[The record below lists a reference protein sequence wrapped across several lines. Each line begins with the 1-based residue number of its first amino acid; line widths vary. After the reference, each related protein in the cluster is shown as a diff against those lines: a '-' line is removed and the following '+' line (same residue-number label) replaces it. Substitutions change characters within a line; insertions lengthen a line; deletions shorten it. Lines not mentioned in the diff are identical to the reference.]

1 MVLSK
6 IQHIAD
12 RIIQRYF
19 LPLSITMLIHMF
31 FFAVLIVL
39 EMSKPEKPAESII
52 MIDFSEPEVVQQ
64 ETDEPEINKG
74 EDPNSDVINVEKNL
88 AEKNASDKDYYR
100 EAKELLK
107 SAQGKETFKANDYKD
122 LRWLI
127 KDYSS
132 EAPDIKDWDKP
143 DNNAN
148 HDGKDKQ
155 ATYSGNAIVSYD
167 LGGRRAVRLPIPAYK
182 CMGYGKVVVEVNV
195 NPKGQ
200 VVSARISEASASL
213 NETCLPQSA
222 LDAAQRS
229 RFQPNDKAPSL
240 QKGFIYYT
248 FVAQ

>member
-1 MVLSK
+1 
-6 IQHIAD
+6 
-12 RIIQRYF
+12 
-19 LPLSITMLIHMF
+19 MF
-31 FFAVLIVL
+31 FFAILIVL
-39 EMSKPEKPAESII
+39 EMSKPEMPAESTII
-52 MIDFSEPEVVQQ
+52 IDFN
-64 ETDEPEINKG
+64 DPEIVKLQNDKNEIDKG
-74 EDPNSDVINVEKNL
+74 EDLNSDVKNVEKNL
-88 AEKNASDKDYYR
+88 AEKNASDRDYYR

-107 SAQGKETFKANDYKD
+107 SVQGKEVFQANDYKD

-132 EAPDIKDWDKP
+132 EAPDIKDWEKP
-143 DNNAN
+143 DNDKNQE
-148 HDGKDKQ
+148 GKDNQ

-182 CMGYGKVVVEVNV
+182 CMGYGKVVVEIHV

-213 NETCLPQSA
+213 NETCLPHSA

>member
-1 MVLSK
+1 MLNKV
-6 IQHIAD
+6 QHIVD
-12 RIIQRYF
+12 KIIHRYF
-19 LPLSITMLIHMF
+19 LPMSITMLIHMF
-31 FFAVLIVL
+31 FFAILIVF
-39 EMSKPEKPAESII
+39 EMSKPEKPAESTII
-52 MIDFSEPEVVQQ
+52 IDFSEPEIIQQ
-64 ETDEPEINKG
+64 QNDKIEIDKG
-74 EDPNSDVINVEKNL
+74 EDSNSDVKNVEKNL

-107 SAQGKETFKANDYKD
+107 SAQGKETFHANDYKD

-132 EAPDIKDWDKP
+132 VIPDIKDWDKP
-143 DNNAN
+143 DNNTN
-148 HDGKDKQ
+148 QEGKEKQ

-182 CMGYGKVVVEVNV
+182 CIGYGKVVVEVHV